1 MMNAIKYPFTNS
13 VVFAMVMEDPEL
25 CRELIARIFPRR
37 KVKEVRI
44 REKPEV
50 VTEATLIAGIR
61 AKHIRLDVR
70 FEDGSSWYD
79 VELQAASEDALP
91 KRSRYYAS
99 AGDVKM
105 LHRGEEYRDLK
116 PSFVIFLCCFDFF
129 GADEPIYEFQ
139 RFDRKLDLPLG
150 DESYIIILNS
160 KCSEKKV
167 PKNLQSLF
175 RYINESEVTPGDSFV
190 ERVHARVAALQE
202 SEEVRNIMTLE
213 EEFRIRI
220 NRAEKAAAKAA
231 TEAAAEAAETAK
243 KSQERL
249 ICLQEKLLDD
259 GRTDDLR
266 RSLHD
271 EAYRAQ
277 LFAEYQL

>member
-1 MMNAIKYPFTNS
+1 MT
-13 VVFAMVMEDPEL
+13 D
-25 CRELIARIFPRR
+25 
-37 KVKEVRI
+37 
-44 REKPEV
+44 
-50 VTEATLIAGIR
+50 
-61 AKHIRLDVR
+61 
-70 FEDGSSWYD
+70 
-79 VELQAASEDALP
+79 
-91 KRSRYYAS
+91 
-99 AGDVKM
+99 
-105 LHRGEEYRDLK
+105 
-116 PSFVIFLCCFDFF
+116 
-129 GADEPIYEFQ
+129 
-139 RFDRKLDLPLG
+139 
-150 DESYIIILNS
+150 
-160 KCSEKKV
+160 
-167 PKNLQSLF
+167 
-175 RYINESEVTPGDSFV
+175 V